1 MQMNDYWVIPNET
14 KKVLVKAERY
24 EIADGVL
31 RFYIEDKEVAV
42 FRWDGV
48 VGFQI
53 GEAKKLVDPKK
64 VFAWDPIKKERADWI
79 LILDEDI
86 YNEDLDEVIVL

>member
-1 MQMNDYWVIPNET
+1 MMNDYWVIPNET
-14 KKVLVKAERY
+14 KKALVKAERY

-31 RFYIEDKEVAV
+31 CFYIEDKEVAV

-53 GEAKKLVDPKK
+53 GEAKEDTPGFVMPDI
-64 VFAWDPIKKERADWI
+64 DGRETII
-79 LILDEDI
+79 L
-86 YNEDLDEVIVL
+86 